1 MRQKVYTNQDRVEH
15 LISSLEDKNKITDL
29 IVKVLLLEEENVK
42 LRNQIEENYIT
53 ICKMQ
58 NVSNKR
64 KDSQAKRKDANVSKS
79 VDNGE
84 ILTFDNERNRFALD
98 QSKKR

>member
-1 MRQKVYTNQDRVEH
+1 
-15 LISSLEDKNKITDL
+15 
-29 IVKVLLLEEENVK
+29 
-42 LRNQIEENYIT
+42 
-53 ICKMQ
+53 MQ